1 MLTLKQFRT
10 KYNITQRD
18 LATQVGVTPA
28 TLSKYEHGE
37 WLINQTEID
46 KILELYG
53 VEIRPVKRKRP
64 KKIWMKKGKEDD
76 QKRI

>member
-37 WLINQTEID
+37 WLINQTVID

-64 KKIWMKKGKEDD
+64 KKIWMKKRE
-76 QKRI
+76 RR